1 MTAAPNPLTAWNR
14 LRRQLRHRREQMGLT
29 QADVALR
36 GAFGQRSL
44 ERWEAG
50 GSGDAEPGAYAL
62 FRWCSAL
69 KIDLNAVLLDLHD
82 AESETVRETAP
93 EGV

>member
-1 MTAAPNPLTAWNR
+1 MSTTPNPLTAWNR
-14 LRRQLRHRREQMGLT
+14 LRRQLRRRRSQMGLT
-29 QADVALR
+29 QAEVALR

-50 GSGDAEPGAYAL
+50 GAGDAEPGAYAL
-62 FRWCSAL
+62 LRWCSVL
-69 KIDLNAVLLDLHD
+69 KIELNAVPLDPHD